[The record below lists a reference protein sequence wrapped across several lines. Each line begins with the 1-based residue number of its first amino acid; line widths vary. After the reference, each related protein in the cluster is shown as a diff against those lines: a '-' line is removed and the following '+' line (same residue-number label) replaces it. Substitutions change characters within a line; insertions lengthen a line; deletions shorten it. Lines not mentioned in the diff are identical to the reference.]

1 MLVICYNSVIIMYWD
16 ENRFW
21 KIFGTLEITIKR
33 RIEKYKCA
41 PWVCK
46 SLDFFNT
53 FILIY
58 PYLYTVVAIIII
70 IIINYIIAIV
80 A

>member
-1 MLVICYNSVIIMYWD
+1 MRMV
-16 ENRFW
+16 
-21 KIFGTLEITIKR
+21 FGKVLEIIVKR

-41 PWVCK
+41 LRVCK
-46 SLDFFNT
+46 SLVFFNT

-70 IIINYIIAIV
+70 INYIIAIV

>member
-1 MLVICYNSVIIMYWD
+1 
-16 ENRFW
+16 
-21 KIFGTLEITIKR
+21 LEKFR
-33 RIEKYKCA
+33 NVALNVEAKYKFA

-46 SLDFFNT
+46 SQDFFNT

-58 PYLYTVVAIIII
+58 PYLYTVAIII
-70 IIINYIIAIV
+70 IIINYIAIV